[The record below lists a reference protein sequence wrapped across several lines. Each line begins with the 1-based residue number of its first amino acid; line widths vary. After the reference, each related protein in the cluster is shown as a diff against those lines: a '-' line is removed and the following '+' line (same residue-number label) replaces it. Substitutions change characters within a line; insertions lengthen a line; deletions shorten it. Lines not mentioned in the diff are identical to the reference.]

1 MVVVATDSPST
12 DDPSTLT
19 HGFDQVLGTQLVE
32 ADGDRVVLAA
42 KVRPELLQP
51 YGIVHGGVHCALIET
66 AASAGAALWFGDRG
80 NVVGVA
86 NHTNFIRAVR
96 EGTLTVTA
104 TPVQRGRTQQLW
116 QVDVTD
122 DGGRLVARGEVRL
135 ANIADADRLG
145 RT

>member
-1 MVVVATDSPST
+1 
-12 DDPSTLT
+12 
-19 HGFDQVLGTQLVE
+19 
-32 ADGDRVVLAA
+32 
-42 KVRPELLQP
+42 
-51 YGIVHGGVHCALIET
+51 
-66 AASAGAALWFGDRG
+66 LWFADRG

-122 DGGRLVARGEVRL
+122 DDGRLVARGEVRL

-145 RT
+145 RS